1 MPNEPLSNVL
11 NDGSFYFPYS
21 GNRYVLRMDIN
32 LPADSLQELLEATN
46 KQKLLKETNSTPTPT
61 PTPTKIIRSGPV
73 TVIFWED
80 KTKTL
85 VRRAEGVQD
94 DPYLAFCAGLA
105 KKIYG
110 NNSKVKKLIEE
121 KTVETKEKEKKT
133 ND

>member
-1 MPNEPLSNVL
+1 MPNKSLTNLFDNPFN
-11 NDGSFYFPYS
+11 NSFNYYSHYVPYS
-21 GNRYVLRMDIN
+21 GCRYVLKRDIA
-32 LPADSLQELLEATN
+32 LPANSLQELWKAT
-46 KQKLLKETNSTPTPT
+46 KST

-80 KTKTL
+80 GTNTL
-85 VRRAEGVQD
+85 VRRTEGAED

-121 KTVETKEKEKKT
+121 KTVETKEKEKKA

>member
-1 MPNEPLSNVL
+1 MPNELELINTPFNICH
-11 NDGSFYFPYS
+11 GSFYFPYTDY
-21 GNRYVLRMDIN
+21 RYVWKRDID
-32 LPADSLQELLEATN
+32 LSAKSLQELLKAS
-46 KQKLLKETNSTPTPT
+46 NST

-80 KTKTL
+80 GTKTL
-85 VRRAEGVQD
+85 VRRAKEAPD

-121 KTVETKEKEKKT
+121 KTVETK
-133 ND
+133 

>member
-21 GNRYVLRMDIN
+21 GNRYVLKRDIA
-32 LPADSLQELLEATN
+32 LPSN
-46 KQKLLKETNSTPTPT
+46 SWQKLLRATNSTPT

-85 VRRAEGVQD
+85 VRRAEGAED

-121 KTVETKEKEKKT
+121 KTIETKEKEKKT

>member
-1 MPNEPLSNVL
+1 MPNELINNPFNIYDGGFCFPYIY
-11 NDGSFYFPYS
+11 DGSFCFPYS
-21 GNRYVLRMDIN
+21 DYRYILKRDVN
-32 LPADSLQELLEATN
+32 LNANSLQELL
-46 KQKLLKETNSTPTPT
+46 KVTNSA

-80 KTKTL
+80 GTKTL
-85 VRRAEGVQD
+85 VRRAKGAPD

-121 KTVETKEKEKKT
+121 KTVETKEKEKKV

>member
-1 MPNEPLSNVL
+1 MSLELCINKAAMNPML
-11 NDGSFYFPYS
+11 NLLD
-21 GNRYVLRMDIN
+21 N
-32 LPADSLQELLEATN
+32 LCKVKTDPI
-46 KQKLLKETNSTPTPT
+46 
-61 PTPTKIIRSGPV
+61 PTKIIHSGPV

-80 KTKTL
+80 GTKTL
-85 VRRAEGVQD
+85 VRRAEGAED

-121 KTVETKEKEKKT
+121 KTVETKEKEKKA

>member
-1 MPNEPLSNVL
+1 MLSE
-11 NDGSFYFPYS
+11 S
-21 GNRYVLRMDIN
+21 GNLMLN
-32 LPADSLQELLEATN
+32 LLDNLCKVKTDPI
-46 KQKLLKETNSTPTPT
+46 
-61 PTPTKIIRSGPV
+61 PTKIIHSGPV

-80 KTKTL
+80 GTKTL
-85 VRRAEGVQD
+85 VRRAEGAED

>member
-1 MPNEPLSNVL
+1 MPNELINNPFNIY
-11 NDGSFYFPYS
+11 DGSFYFPYS
-21 GNRYVLRMDIN
+21 GNRYVLKRNIDLAEN
-32 LPADSLQELLEATN
+32 SLQELLKAT
-46 KQKLLKETNSTPTPT
+46 KST

-80 KTKTL
+80 ETKTL
-85 VRRAEGVQD
+85 VRRAEGAPD

-133 ND
+133 DD

>member
-1 MPNEPLSNVL
+1 MQPDLCTTNIALGDPYVTTEWICNNPIYKAHLNLKSENLVSN
-11 NDGSFYFPYS
+11 
-21 GNRYVLRMDIN
+21 
-32 LPADSLQELLEATN
+32 LLDDAY
-46 KQKLLKETNSTPTPT
+46 KVIKKSDPI
-61 PTPTKIIRSGPV
+61 PTKIIRSGPV

-80 KTKTL
+80 GTKTL
-85 VRRAEGVQD
+85 VRRAEGAPD

-133 ND
+133 DD